1 MDQFEDITVAI
12 LAGGKSRR
20 FGTEKAMASFG
31 KQTLMD
37 IAIDLA
43 RKLAVHIFVIGD
55 MKAHRLPGDIALH
68 ADKMPGN
75 GPLGGIHSAL
85 DHAIT
90 PYVFLLPCDMPLM
103 IQDVYLELASHR
115 GENRPIVAVS
125 HSGLEPLVSLWP
137 RDALP
142 TIERRLLAGRTSP
155 IEILDELHALK
166 VRMPEALDSY
176 HPDIFHNINTRRHLK
191 LISKRR

>member
-1 MDQFEDITVAI
+1 MVQFKDCTVAI

-20 FGTEKAMASFG
+20 FGTEKAMASIG
-31 KQTLMD
+31 KHSLME

-55 MKAHRLPGDIALH
+55 MKADRLPGHIALH
-68 ADKMPGN
+68 SDKMPGN
-75 GPLGGIHSAL
+75 GPLGGIHTAL

-103 IQDVYLELASHR
+103 IPDVYFELASYR
-115 GENRPIVAVS
+115 GENRPVVAVS
-125 HSGLEPLVSLWP
+125 HTGLEPLVSLWP
-137 RDALP
+137 KNALP
-142 TIERRLLAGRTSP
+142 IIERRLLAGRTSP
-155 IEILDELHALK
+155 IEALDELHALK

-176 HPDIFHNINTRRHLK
+176 RPDIFHNINTRRHLK
-191 LISKRR
+191 LISKRQ